1 MEQSTRRSI
10 YIVTMWPERLASTG
24 EPAVWRFSVENA
36 RTGKRYGFADLKQVM
51 AFLNQQMK
59 GSE

>member
-1 MEQSTRRSI
+1 
-10 YIVTMWPERLASTG
+10 MWPERLASTG